1 MHALCKASAAPS
13 LQTHKRFRT
22 YFANARPVQ
31 RQPQTLLRT
40 CVPPRKASQR
50 PHLVHTHSVQCW
62 PCSHVTHTPPKPRA
76 RPHNNSL
83 QLHMHTPCKA
93 SPARRSQTHTPVQRH
108 PCPHAAHPQPGTST
122 SLRYPPP
129 PPRCHPGVART
140 HTCMHVRARARP
152 GVGRGRGQSRRRA
165 CPSPAAARPRRAAGT
180 QTSRDRGARGPALTT
195 CSPPPTGVRHRPS
208 HSPSGAAEDCNSQ
221 RAPRGGA
228 TPPSP

>member
-93 SPARRSQTHTPVQRH
+93 SPARRSQTHTPVQCH

-129 PPRCHPGVART
+129 APLPSRGRAHT
-140 HTCMHVRARARP
+140 HMYARARARAP
-152 GVGRGRGQSRRRA
+152 GWGGGGD
-165 CPSPAAARPRRAAGT
+165 SPAAARAPHLPPRARAVLPAPKHHVTAGRRA
-180 QTSRDRGARGPALTT
+180 
-195 CSPPPTGVRHRPS
+195 PP
-208 HSPSGAAEDCNSQ
+208 
-221 RAPRGGA
+221 
-228 TPPSP
+228 

>member
-62 PCSHVTHTPPKPRA
+62 PCSHVKHTPPNRVQGHTTTAYNCTCTPRA
-76 RPHNNSL
+76 RPAL
-83 QLHMHTPCKA
+83 LAARKHTPLCNA
-93 SPARRSQTHTPVQRH
+93 TRVPTLHTLNPARPRPYVTR
-108 PCPHAAHPQPGTST
+108 
-122 SLRYPPP
+122 PPP
-129 PPRCHPGVART
+129 PPLAIPGSRAHT
-140 HTCMHVRARARP
+140 HVCTCARARP

-195 CSPPPTGVRHRPS
+195 CSPPPTGVRYRPS

>member
-31 RQPQTLLRT
+31 RQPQTLLCT
-40 CVPPRKASQR
+40 CMPPRKASQR

-62 PCSHVTHTPPKPRA
+62 PCSHVTHTPPNRVQGHTTTAYNCTCTPRA
-76 RPHNNSL
+76 RPAL
-83 QLHMHTPCKA
+83 LAARKHTPLCNA
-93 SPARRSQTHTPVQRH
+93 TRVPTLHTLNPARPRPYVTR
-108 PCPHAAHPQPGTST
+108 
-122 SLRYPPP
+122 PPP
-129 PPRCHPGVART
+129 AAIPGSRAHT
-140 HTCMHVRARARP
+140 HVCTCARARP

-180 QTSRDRGARGPALTT
+180 QTSRDRGAPGPALTT
-195 CSPPPTGVRHRPS
+195 CSPPPTGVRYRPS